1 MKKNIAIFVYDDIE
15 ILDFTGPYEI
25 FSIADELRSGNLFN
39 LFLVSENKSRLIAR
53 NHFKFEADYQFYNH
67 PKIDYFL
74 IPGGPGARVQ
84 ENNDNVL
91 NWIELQFF

>member
-39 LFLVSENKSRLIAR
+39 LFLVSENKKWCSKAKRFR
-53 NHFKFEADYQFYNH
+53 NRAK
-67 PKIDYFL
+67 K
-74 IPGGPGARVQ
+74 
-84 ENNDNVL
+84 NVK
-91 NWIELQFF
+91 